1 MSESTEPT
9 ILIFKTICNF
19 VNDIK
24 ESFGK
29 KQKSLLLYA
38 HLLEKTGIVHEEP
51 IRKHIRVFYDF
62 CKKNEEAIL
71 KKDKEQIHDPV
82 LRYSDKVFI
91 DIAEIFELADTDEQ
105 KVLWKHLLILSA
117 VLDPSSQAK
126 QILREEKQRKNKLG
140 QKGGEEDFL
149 SNLIDQVSEHIDPH
163 NIKSPID
170 AVQSIMSSG
179 VFQDM
184 VSSMNDGL
192 SDGSLDLSKMM
203 GSLQTMIGTLGQ
215 VIEDPLKTERKS
227 EKSIVK
233 ETE

>member
-1 MSESTEPT
+1 MSETTEPT

-62 CKKNEEAIL
+62 CKKNEEAVL
-71 KKDKEQIHDPV
+71 RKDKTQIQEPI

-91 DIAEIFELADTDEQ
+91 DISEIFEIADAEEE
-105 KVLWKHLLILSA
+105 KVMWKHLLILSA

-126 QILREEKQRKNKLG
+126 QILREEKQKKTRMG
-140 QKGGEEDFL
+140 QRGGEEDFL
-149 SNLIDQVSEHIDPH
+149 TNLIDQVSEHIDPN

-215 VIEDPLKTERKS
+215 VIEDPLKTERKN
-227 EKSIVK
+227 EKTVAK